1 MMMIERE
8 RRADAVPLEDGGWN
22 GFLPRSVATMQ
33 AVARARTVF
42 ELGLDVSAFLFLPI
56 LVLASRGAAPLAAV
70 AGVCALGLVA
80 DNLAI
85 AWQRVRRLAP
95 FFAAL
100 VVWGLIS
107 SLWAIE
113 PQRSLLMSFRLTGLF
128 VAGLALIA
136 AAGEIRAPQ
145 RLLYCLLAGFA
156 LSLGLAAAQYAT
168 DGALTAPLGRR
179 VFIEPTLNNIEDGF
193 GLLLPPLC
201 TMLILLRR
209 RVAAAVLA
217 LPTVI
222 VIFLLVGDA
231 ARIAFI
237 AGIAAASA
245 LYLRREWLTRPAAVA
260 SVVFILA
267 APAILPPLADI
278 AAVRQDAREVKF
290 SAWHR
295 LEIWSFVGGKMAEKP
310 VFGWGLDS
318 SRAIP
323 GGSAPIPGSLSG
335 QPWLPLHPHNAALQ
349 IWLELGA
356 PGAILFAWLAAWV
369 WLKLGAVMWPP
380 LFTAAAGSSLVTAL
394 IVAFGSYGVWQEWW
408 IGTEFL
414 VAFLIL
420 VMARLAGT
428 DITTRLS
435 PD

>member
-1 MMMIERE
+1 
-8 RRADAVPLEDGGWN
+8 
-22 GFLPRSVATMQ
+22 MQ
-33 AVARARTVF
+33 VLARARSVF

-56 LVLASRGAAPLAAV
+56 LVLAARGTAPLAAV

-80 DNLAI
+80 DDFAA
-85 AWQRVRRLAP
+85 AWLRVRRLAP

-113 PQRSLLMSFRLTGLF
+113 SQRSLLMSFRLTGLF
-128 VAGLALIA
+128 AAGLALIA

-156 LSLGLAAAQYAT
+156 LSLALAAAQYAT

-179 VFIEPTLNNIEDGF
+179 AFIEPSLNNIEDGF

-201 TMLILLRR
+201 ATLILRGR
-209 RVAAAVLA
+209 GVAAAVLA
-217 LPTVI
+217 LPTIV

-237 AGIAAASA
+237 AGIIAAAV
-245 LYLRREWLTRPAAVA
+245 LYLGRRRLTRLATVA

-267 APAILPPLADI
+267 APAILPPLAGI

-295 LEIWSFVGGKMAEKP
+295 LEIWSFVGGKIAEKP

-323 GGSAPIPGSLSG
+323 GGSAPIPGAPNG
-335 QPWLPLHPHNAALQ
+335 QQWLPLHPHNAALQ
-349 IWLELGA
+349 LWLELGA
-356 PGAILFAWLAAWV
+356 PGAILFAGLVAWV
-369 WLKLGAVMWPP
+369 WLMLGAASWPP
-380 LFTAAAGSSLVTAL
+380 LFAAAAGSSLVTAL

-420 VMARLAGT
+420 VMAPLAGPRVIERHSS
-428 DITTRLS
+428 D
-435 PD
+435 